1 MLIWVLSVK
10 VPFWRSKLPIKVHQR
25 SHHNI
30 YKLNKMSFR
39 KTSTYLPFILLSFL
53 CNSVFTQNLKQEKM
67 EQLNFLVGEWVGTSK
82 VYESGVVARQCA
94 AYEKISYDL
103 DKSILVIELN
113 TEFLQLHTIIYYDE
127 NDQKYYYYRFSKSGA
142 SRYPAEYKDGQLI
155 VWKDEKTR
163 FFFGRTAE
171 GGFQEYGEQR
181 INGEWTKIFE
191 DTFVNTQ

>member
-1 MLIWVLSVK
+1 M
-10 VPFWRSKLPIKVHQR
+10 IKVSDMR
-25 SHHNI
+25 
-30 YKLNKMSFR
+30 FR
-39 KTSTYLPFILLSFL
+39 KTSNYLYLIVLIFL
-53 CNSVFTQNLKQEKM
+53 CNSVFGQNLMQEKM

-82 VYESGVVARQCA
+82 VYENGLVARQGA

-127 NDQKYYYYRFSKSGA
+127 KDQKYYYHRFSKSGA

-163 FFFGRTAE
+163 FFFVRTAE
-171 GGFQEYGEQR
+171 GGFQEYGELM
-181 INGEWTKIFE
+181 INGEWIKNFE